1 MCTGSG
7 TARADATL
15 GLRPGR
21 ALGHEDA
28 LERHVRLLRRRADG
42 VGLPCEEAE
51 DDLVRAHEQRTE
63 IAHRPSLLDERV
75 GGSSCALVERAELR
89 LPHPGPEAL
98 GHVLHAAPVHD
109 RQARTVTWGGKE
121 GKPSRYMSLR
131 ASPARERIPSLRYTR
146 VRFASTVL
154 TDRNARCAIS

>member
-7 TARADATL
+7 SARAYATH

-21 ALGHEDA
+21 ALGHDDS
-28 LERHVRLLRRRADG
+28 LERHVRSLRRCADG
-42 VGLPCEEAE
+42 VGVPCEEAE
-51 DDLVRAHEQRTE
+51 HDLVRAHEQRTE
-63 IAHRPSLLDERV
+63 VPDGPPLLDERV
-75 GGSSCALVERAELR
+75 GGSSSALVERAEFR

-98 GHVLHAAPVHD
+98 GHVLHAAPVHEC
-109 RQARTVTWGGKE
+109 QARTVSWGGKE
-121 GKPSRYMSLR
+121 EKPSRYMSLR

-154 TDRNARCAIS
+154 TERNARCAIS